1 MLSENVFASAILTAA
16 IIIMCKVVGQYKKD
30 EKEARINHMI
40 EGGDFYERRSTFID
54 MIIDRLDLVSSQ
66 P

>member
-1 MLSENVFASAILTAA
+1 
-16 IIIMCKVVGQYKKD
+16 MCKVVGQYKKD
-30 EKEARINHMI
+30 EREARINHMI
-40 EGGDFYERRSTFID
+40 DSGDFYERRSNFID